1 MSSMTHCLQCLY
13 PGNPSSEKVCRSCGS
28 KLLLMERYRPVD
40 ILGQGGFGRTF
51 LAIDSQLPSQP
62 ECVIKQLYWDPQN
75 SQRSHELFQREA
87 QQLDNLG
94 QHGQIPRLLAY
105 FEQDEQLYLIQELI
119 PGDTLAR
126 ALEVN
131 GQFSFV
137 QVEQLLLSLLP
148 VLEFIHDRRV
158 IHRDIKLSNI
168 IRRSHDHQ
176 YVLIDFGIAKVLSDT
191 IHTGTIA
198 GTCEYMAPEQLHGKV
213 FPATDLYSL
222 GVTCLALLTKKR
234 PTILFD
240 VVEQQWHWRQHLG
253 NRHPPAALANVLDK
267 MIMPRISD
275 RYQSASQA
283 LADLQ
288 PSPQKINPAPPPP
301 AEEYPA
307 PLESDSLRA
316 GLIQRSTPKLNYD
329 QLKLMLVKK
338 KWHEADALTWDILH
352 RAIGKAHGKYL
363 SSGDL
368 VNTPCEVFQM
378 LDSLWAHFSQNRF
391 GFVTQSVIF
400 DSVGRDYAKFCRQV
414 GWPVHQPTE
423 ISDQGLKFRSDAPR
437 GHLPSRRIIGGY
449 ESWRYLEV
457 ITNRLQDCQIIDLG
471 S

>member
-13 PGNPSSEKVCRSCGS
+13 PGNPSSEEVCRSCGS

-40 ILGQGGFGRTF
+40 IIGQGGFGRTF

-62 ECVIKQLYWDPQN
+62 ECVIKQLYRDPKN

-87 QQLDNLG
+87 QQLDSLG

-191 IHTGTIA
+191 AHTGTIT

-222 GVTCLALLTKKR
+222 GITCLALLTNKR

-253 NRHPPAALANVLDK
+253 DRHPPAALANVLDK
-267 MIMPRISD
+267 MVMPRISD
-275 RYQSASQA
+275 RYQSAGQA
-283 LADLQ
+283 LA
-288 PSPQKINPAPPPP
+288 
-301 AEEYPA
+301 
-307 PLESDSLRA
+307 
-316 GLIQRSTPKLNYD
+316 
-329 QLKLMLVKK
+329 
-338 KWHEADALTWDILH
+338 
-352 RAIGKAHGKYL
+352 
-363 SSGDL
+363 
-368 VNTPCEVFQM
+368 
-378 LDSLWAHFSQNRF
+378 
-391 GFVTQSVIF
+391 
-400 DSVGRDYAKFCRQV
+400 
-414 GWPVHQPTE
+414 
-423 ISDQGLKFRSDAPR
+423 
-437 GHLPSRRIIGGY
+437 
-449 ESWRYLEV
+449 
-457 ITNRLQDCQIIDLG
+457 
-471 S
+471 